1 MAHQSLYRRYR
12 PQRFSEIRGQDHVVR
27 ALRNAVRT
35 GTEGH
40 AYLFS
45 GPRGTGK
52 TSTARILAKALNC
65 DGLQDGEPCGECES
79 CRSIESGTSYDLLE
93 LDAAS
98 NNGVDAMRELIARA
112 ALGSPGRTKVYILDE
127 VHMLSA
133 AASNALL
140 KTLEE
145 PPEHVRFVMAT
156 TDPQKV
162 LPTIKSRTQ
171 HFEFR
176 LLSAS
181 ELEDYV
187 RWIAKDA
194 ELEVDEASIA
204 HVVKR
209 GAGSAR
215 DTLSALDQVVAAG
228 GVIVDSES
236 VDELMEALCE
246 PDAGR
251 ALVAVS
257 NALAEGRDPR
267 VLAEAVVGHLRDAF
281 LVSMRTELA
290 HLPDQE
296 RQRARTHAERLGP
309 GTITGALEALGDAL
323 IEMRQAPD
331 PRIPLEVALVRIT
344 KPEADTSLNALLE
357 RIERLE
363 HLVASAAV
371 VERPEGHGIAPPPAT
386 PGEGPAGARGGAA
399 AAREKLA
406 QVHSDTLDTP
416 TSPEPGSAPEPR
428 SAALPPQRLALG
440 SHLRST
446 KALARDDTGDLTEAS
461 RGTAVEPPEPAAPT
475 GVLPTRDELTVAW
488 GDSILDRLKG
498 RSKAIYG
505 MGRFVTVTEQA
516 AIFALENAPT
526 CERAER
532 IRREVEE
539 VLAEHFGCRVPLKL
553 IPESE
558 AGAYVGS
565 SPGPDAPTMDSA
577 DPAAG
582 APPDDDHD
590 VGDISELADADDV
603 KTGVDKLTEAFPG
616 AKLIEVE
623 EK

>member
-27 ALRNAVRT
+27 ALRNAVRS

-65 DGLQDGEPCGECES
+65 DGLQDGEPCGKCES

-228 GVIVDSES
+228 GVIVDSGS

-246 PDAGR
+246 HDAGR

-257 NALAEGRDPR
+257 DALAEGRDPR
-267 VLAEAVVGHLRDAF
+267 VLAEVIVGHLREAF
-281 LVSMRTELA
+281 LVSMRTELPQLA
-290 HLPDQE
+290 DHE
-296 RQRARTHAERLGP
+296 RERARAYAERLGP
-309 GTITGALEALGDAL
+309 GAITGALEALGDAL

-331 PRIPLEVALVRIT
+331 PRIPLEVALVRVT
-344 KPEADTSLNALLE
+344 KPEADASLNALLE

-363 HLVASAAV
+363 HLVSSAAV
-371 VERPEGHGIAPPPAT
+371 VEQPEGHTATPPPAT
-386 PGEGPAGARGGAA
+386 PRESPTRVRGGGAA
-399 AAREKLA
+399 TAREKLA
-406 QVHSDTLDTP
+406 QAQSANP
-416 TSPEPGSAPEPR
+416 EAPPRPEPGPASQPT
-428 SAALPPQRLALG
+428 SAARPPQRLALG
-440 SHLRST
+440 SHLRSARAPDRDET
-446 KALARDDTGDLTEAS
+446 AKATRAVPDTAAGAT
-461 RGTAVEPPEPAAPT
+461 VEPAAAV
-475 GVLPTRDELTVAW
+475 GALPTRDELTVAW
-488 GDSILDRLKG
+488 GDSILDKLKG

-505 MGRFVTVTEQA
+505 LGRFVTVTEQA

-532 IRREVEE
+532 IRPEVEG
-539 VLAEHFGCRVPLKL
+539 VLAEHFGVPVPLKL

-558 AGAYVGS
+558 AAAYIA
-565 SPGPDAPTMDSA
+565 SPPAPDSA
-577 DPAAG
+577 GAAASVPAD
-582 APPDDDHD
+582 DDDHD

-616 AKLIEVE
+616 AKLIDVE
-623 EK
+623 EA

>member
-1 MAHQSLYRRYR
+1 M
-12 PQRFSEIRGQDHVVR
+12 VR
-27 ALRNAVRT
+27 ALRNAVRS

-65 DGLQDGEPCGECES
+65 DALQDGEPCGKCES

-194 ELEVDEASIA
+194 ELEVDEASVA

-236 VDELMEALCE
+236 VEELMEALCE
-246 PDAGR
+246 HDAGR

-257 NALAEGRDPR
+257 DALAEGRDPR
-267 VLAEAVVGHLRDAF
+267 VLAEVVVSQLRDAF

-290 HLPDQE
+290 QLPDHE
-296 RQRARTHAERLGP
+296 RERAQTYAERLGP
-309 GTITGALEALGDAL
+309 GAITGALEALGDAL

-344 KPEADTSLNALLE
+344 KPEADASLNALLE

-363 HLVASAAV
+363 HLVASGAV
-371 VERPEGHGIAPPPAT
+371 VEQPEGHATTPPPAMPRESPT
-386 PGEGPAGARGGAA
+386 RARGSGVAT
-399 AAREKLA
+399 AREKLA
-406 QVHSDTLDTP
+406 QAQGANPDAP
-416 TSPEPGSAPEPR
+416 TRPEPR
-428 SAALPPQRLALG
+428 LAPQPTSAARPPQRLALG
-440 SHLRST
+440 SHLRS
-446 KALARDDTGDLTEAS
+446 ARAPDSDETGEATRTGPDTPADEAV
-461 RGTAVEPPEPAAPT
+461 GPAASA

-488 GDSILDRLKG
+488 GDSLLDKLKG

-505 MGRFVTVTEQA
+505 LGRFVTVTERA

-532 IRREVEE
+532 IRPEVEG
-539 VLAEHFGCRVPLKL
+539 VLAEHFGSPVPLKL

-558 AGAYVGS
+558 AAAYSGS
-565 SPGPDAPTMDSA
+565 SPAPDPAEA
-577 DPAAG
+577 AAG
-582 APPDDDHD
+582 AVADDDHD
-590 VGDISELADADDV
+590 VGDINELADADDV

-616 AKLIEVE
+616 AKLIDVE